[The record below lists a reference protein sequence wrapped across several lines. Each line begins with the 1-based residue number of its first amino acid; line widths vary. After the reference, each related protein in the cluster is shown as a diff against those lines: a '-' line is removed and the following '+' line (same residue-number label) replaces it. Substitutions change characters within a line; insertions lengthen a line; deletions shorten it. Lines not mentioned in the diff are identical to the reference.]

1 MKHLLPKVERILK
14 ISRELNALQFGEFE
28 LSSGAKSHY
37 YFDGRLLT
45 LHPEGARAVAEV
57 ILAIT
62 LECGANFIA
71 GPTLGADPIV
81 SAVSLLSQISG
92 ERTIPAGIVRKEQKS
107 HGMTRMIEGPIP
119 SNPKVVVVDD
129 TCTSGGSLFHAI
141 RVLESEN
148 CEIVKVVS
156 ILDRREGGHKKL
168 NDSPYSY
175 VPILEAHGY
184 LIRPSSEFQLDD
196 DDSFVAT

>member
-1 MKHLLPKVERILK
+1 MQHLLSKVERILE
-14 ISRELNALQFGEFE
+14 ISRELNALQFGEFQ

-57 ILAIT
+57 ILPIT

-81 SAVSLLSQISG
+81 SAVSLLSQILG
-92 ERTIPAGIVRKEQKS
+92 ERLIPAGIIRKEQKE
-107 HGMTRMIEGPIP
+107 HGTTRLIEGPMP
-119 SNPKVVVVDD
+119 LNAKVLVVDD
-129 TCTSGGSLFHAI
+129 TCTSGRSLFHAI
-141 RVLESEN
+141 NVLESEN

-156 ILDRREGGHKKL
+156 ILDRREGGHEKFQ
-168 NDSPYSY
+168 NSSYSY
-175 VPILEAHGY
+175 ISLLEADGY
-184 LIRPSSEFQLDD
+184 LIRPSSEFQSNPDGN
-196 DDSFVAT
+196 FVAT